1 MVPVSIVTP
10 SEAVAAE
17 VRAFMA
23 RKRISQTTAAA
34 ALGIG
39 QSSMS
44 RRLNGTAP
52 FTVDELY
59 RLADLFQISP
69 SDLISSERASA

>member
-1 MVPVSIVTP
+1 MSAVTP

-17 VRAFMA
+17 VRAHLA
-23 RKRISQTTAAA
+23 RNRISQTTAAKA
-34 ALGIG
+34 IGIA

-44 RRLNGTAP
+44 RRLVGAQP

-59 RLADLFQISP
+59 GLADLFGIDPAQ
-69 SDLISSERASA
+69 LVTTKVSA